1 MTVPDPGDGA
11 DTAGAVDAPLGPAA
25 PATPSAARRATPS
38 APTRARTATAGGAGA
53 TGTGVTGP
61 PPPSPP
67 AGRGRRDAGPGKGRG
82 PGTAGPERE
91 TIWRRPFRGL
101 TLGIISVVSLIA
113 FEASAVHTAMPAAAH
128 ALDGIPL
135 YAYAFSG
142 YFTASLF
149 AMALSGE
156 WCDRK
161 GPLVPLFTGV
171 AAFGGGLVISGAAR
185 DMWTFVGGRAVQGIG
200 GGLVIVALYVV
211 VGRAYPERLRPAV
224 MASFSAAWVLPVIV
238 GPLVAGTV
246 TEGLGWRWVFLAIPV
261 LVLLPLTVMLPALRR
276 LPENGGRTAA
286 VNRRRVLLAL
296 AVAAGAGLLQYAG
309 QDRSAAALLPAAA
322 GLALLVPSVLRL
334 LPRGTFRA
342 GRGLPSVVLL
352 RGLAAGSFL
361 GAETFVPLMLV
372 TERGLPVTLAGLALT
387 GGGLTW
393 ALGSYTQSRPRLEP
407 HRERLMQL
415 GMVLMAAAIAGPA
428 TALLDGLPGWAPW
441 TLVAASWA
449 VGGFGMGLTI
459 SSASVLL
466 LRLSKPEEAG
476 SNSASL
482 QVSDALGNIVLVGL
496 SGMLFVGL
504 GGGSVTAGA
513 HTAGVATGAAAGTGT
528 SHATAFAAVYLTMAA
543 VALAGAWVATRLS
556 PRTEAAEARTESRTE
571 APTESGR
578 LP

>member
-1 MTVPDPGDGA
+1 MTVPEPGDGVDTGA
-11 DTAGAVDAPLGPAA
+11 DTAPALDAVPDTADPAGPSSARLAA
-25 PATPSAARRATPS
+25 PSAARTERGA
-38 APTRARTATAGGAGA
+38 ARIAGTSGTAGQHSPSPAPA
-53 TGTGVTGP
+53 P
-61 PPPSPP
+61 SPPPSTEH
-67 AGRGRRDAGPGKGRG
+67 ARGGPAGPGGG
-82 PGTAGPERE
+82 PAAGGPERE

-113 FEASAVHTAMPAAAH
+113 FEASAVHTAMPVAAH

-185 DMWTFVGGRAVQGIG
+185 DMWTFVGGRAVQGLG

-246 TEGLGWRWVFLAIPV
+246 TESLGWRWVFLAIPV

-276 LPENGGRTAA
+276 LPEDGGRTAA

-309 QDRSAAALLPAAA
+309 QDRSMAAVLPAVA

-372 TERGLPVTLAGLALT
+372 TERGLSVTLAGLALT

-393 ALGSYTQSRPRLEP
+393 ALGSYAQSRPRLEP
-407 HRERLMQL
+407 YRERLMQL
-415 GMVLMAAAIAGPA
+415 GMTLMAVAIAGPA
-428 TALLDGLPGWAPW
+428 LALLDGLPGWAPW

-459 SSASVLL
+459 SSGSVLL

-482 QVSDALGNIVLVGL
+482 QVSDALGNIALVGL

-504 GGGSVTAGA
+504 GGGSVTAGT
-513 HTAGVATGAAAGTGT
+513 HTAGVAAGAAASGGT

-543 VALAGAWVATRLS
+543 VALTGAWVATRLS
-556 PRTEAAEARTESRTE
+556 PRVEARTRRE
-571 APTESGR
+571 G
-578 LP
+578 L